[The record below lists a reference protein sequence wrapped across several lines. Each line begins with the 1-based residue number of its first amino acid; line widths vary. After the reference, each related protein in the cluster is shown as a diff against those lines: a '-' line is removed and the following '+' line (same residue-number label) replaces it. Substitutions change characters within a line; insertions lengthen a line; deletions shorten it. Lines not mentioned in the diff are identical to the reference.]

1 MPLRNHPHEQGA
13 VVPEPR
19 PARRRAVVA
28 LGFALVALPCAP
40 LPASAAPAGGE
51 VAVDLLR
58 HVGDRLVLET
68 VTAPDAAAAQRLADR
83 LEAQDSVSS
92 AAPRTTY
99 RLTPGPVELATEP
112 LTGGGTLATDPFL
125 HYATHLSEIGAP
137 AAWATT
143 TGEGIT
149 VAVLDS
155 GVDPTAPDLTG
166 RVLPGADFAT
176 GTDIGTH
183 GTQVATVAAG
193 ALDNGIG
200 AAGVAPDVDVLP
212 VRVCTPQGCSGAAV
226 AQGIVW
232 AADHGADVVNLSL
245 GGETY
250 STVTADAVDYALR
263 KGVVVAAAAGNTGD
277 RGNPVEYPASYPGV
291 VSVSASAVGGGAAPW
306 AQHNDAVDLS
316 APGEDVPAGG
326 PASQGHEY
334 FAVSGTSFSA
344 PQVAAAAALVRSV
357 APAAT
362 PGQVEALLRTS
373 AAPRPSWPAGYGTG
387 MLDVAAAV
395 RAAATPVPVPVSTP
409 APVDTPAPDVPRR
422 ARTVRR

>member
-1 MPLRNHPHEQGA
+1 M
-13 VVPEPR
+13 PEPR
-19 PARRRAVVA
+19 PARRRAA
-28 LGFALVALPCAP
+28 LGLALAALAGAP

-58 HVGDRLVLET
+58 HVGDSLVLET
-68 VTAPDAAAAQRLADR
+68 VTAPDAVAAQRLADR
-83 LEAQDSVSS
+83 LATQGSVSS

-99 RLTPGPVELATEP
+99 RLTPGPAPLATEP
-112 LTGGGTLATDPFL
+112 LAGTGTLATDPFL
-125 HYATHLSEIGAP
+125 RYATHLSEIGAP
-137 AAWATT
+137 DAWATT

-155 GVDPTAPDLTG
+155 GVDPTAPDLAG

-183 GTQVATVAAG
+183 GTQVATVVAG
-193 ALDNGIG
+193 AHGNGVG

-212 VRVCTPQGCSGAAV
+212 VRVCTPQGCSGNAV

-250 STVTADAVDYALR
+250 SAVTADAVGYALG
-263 KGVVVAAAAGNTGD
+263 KGVVVVAAAGNTGD
-277 RGNPVEYPASYPGV
+277 QGNPVEYPASYPGV
-291 VSVSASAVGGGAAPW
+291 VSVSASGVDGGAAPW

-326 PASQGHEY
+326 PASQGHQY

-344 PQVAAAAALVRSV
+344 PQVAAAAALVHAV
-357 APAAT
+357 APGMT
-362 PGQVEALLRTS
+362 PGQVEDLLRTT
-373 AAPRPSWPAGYGTG
+373 AAPRPSWPAGYGAG
-387 MLDVAAAV
+387 VLDVAAAV
-395 RAAATPVPVPVSTP
+395 RAAAAPVPVSTP
-409 APVDTPAPDVPRR
+409 APVGDPAPDVPHRT
-422 ARTVRR
+422 RTVRR